1 MYSRV
6 PPSLSV
12 GSGLKVISRAFLRH
26 CFLLAPIGWLAV
38 TTPLQAV
45 TPAPDG
51 GYAGNNTAEGTSSLF
66 SLTSGTNNTAI
77 GFQALNHNTSG
88 SNNTA
93 SGMNALFNNT
103 IGNFNLANGVQAL
116 FHNTSGSYNM
126 ANGIGAL
133 FSNTTGNYNVASGVN
148 SLFNNTTG
156 VGNTANG
163 ISALFSNIDGS
174 NNTAIGFL
182 ALTNNVSGGANTA
195 IGVQALN
202 NNIGTSNT
210 ALGFQALSLNTQ
222 GNGNIAIGEDA
233 GINITTGS
241 SNICIGNDGN
251 AGESGKIRIGT
262 SGMHTDT
269 YLTGIIHAGALEVP
283 AGEENLRIVRGVVS
297 GGGGLLV
304 GAGFTVSKGAA
315 GSGQYTITFN
325 TPFVGAP
332 AVTATAD
339 LDGRIISTV
348 GVTSS
353 SANVQISLAGG
364 GHTDAAFHVIAIGP
378 R

>member
-1 MYSRV
+1 MSS
-6 PPSLSV
+6 PAPLPISV
-12 GSGLKVISRAFLRH
+12 ASGLISRLFLR
-26 CFLLAPIGWLAV
+26 LLLTPIVWLAFSAE
-38 TTPLQAV
+38 TKAV
-45 TPAPDG
+45 NPAPDG
-51 GYAGNNTAEGTSSLF
+51 GYAGNNTAEGTSALF
-66 SLTSGTNNTAI
+66 SLTNGTNNTAF
-77 GFQALNHNTSG
+77 GFQALYHDTTG

-93 SGMNALFNNT
+93 SGMNALFSNT
-103 IGNFNLANGVQAL
+103 TGNFNLANGVQAL

-133 FSNTTGNYNVASGVN
+133 FSNATGDYNVASGVN

-163 ISALFSNIDGS
+163 ISALFSNIDGN
-174 NNTAIGFL
+174 NNTAIGWL
-182 ALTNNVSGGANTA
+182 ALSSNTSGNANTA
-195 IGVQALN
+195 NGMQALHDN
-202 NNIGTSNT
+202 TIGTSNT

-222 GNGNIAIGEDA
+222 GNGNIGIGEDA

-241 SNICIGNDGN
+241 NNICIGNDGH
-251 AGESGKIRIGT
+251 AGESGKIHIGT
-262 SGMHTDT
+262 SGTHTDT
-269 YLTGIIHAGALEVP
+269 YLTGVIHADALEVP
-283 AGEENLRIVRGVVS
+283 AAEENLRIVRGVVS

-315 GSGQYTITFN
+315 GSGQYTIMFN
-325 TPFVGAP
+325 TPFAGAP

-339 LDGRIISTV
+339 LDGRVISTV

-353 SANVQISLAGG
+353 TANFQISLAGG